1 MLGKCYQY
9 ALETFFDLHA
19 NLSCG
24 TLMVG
29 GNTNGFCPSGSAAP
43 HLAIPELG
51 ASPVL
56 VHGLIWG
63 DSGEIKDKQFGHA
76 WIEGNGYVVDCGSA
90 EKSHLLVERDVY
102 YQYWRIDPAESH
114 RYTFQ
119 EATEF
124 ILATGWDSGWKQG
137 SAEQSRSLA
146 QPADAIA
153 DTEQEL
159 LR

>member
-19 NLSCG
+19 SLSCG

-29 GNTNGFCPSGSAAP
+29 SHSNGIDLSNGTAP
-43 HLAIPELG
+43 HIAIPELG
-51 ASPVL
+51 AAPFL
-56 VHGLIWG
+56 VHGFVLG
-63 DSGEIKDKQFGHA
+63 DAGDIKDQKLGHA

-102 YQYWRIDPAESH
+102 YQYWRIDPSDCH
-114 RYTFQ
+114 RFTIQ

-124 ILATGWDSGWKQG
+124 LLSTGWDSGWKQG
-137 SAEQSRSLA
+137 PSDDRRPLA
-146 QPADAIA
+146 PRA
-153 DTEQEL
+153 DTLPTEPEL

>member
-24 TLMVG
+24 TLTVG
-29 GNTNGFCPSGSAAP
+29 GNTNGFHLGAAP
-43 HLAIPELG
+43 HIAIPELG
-51 ASPVL
+51 PSPVL

-63 DSGEIKDKQFGHA
+63 DSGEIKDKKIGHA
-76 WIEGNGYVVDCGSA
+76 WLEGNGYVVDCGSA

-102 YQYWRIDPAESH
+102 YQYWRIDPNECHS
-114 RYTFQ
+114 YTFQ

-137 SAEQSRSLA
+137 PSGQCNALAPVADDMSASE
-146 QPADAIA
+146 P
-153 DTEQEL
+153 EL
-159 LR
+159 LH